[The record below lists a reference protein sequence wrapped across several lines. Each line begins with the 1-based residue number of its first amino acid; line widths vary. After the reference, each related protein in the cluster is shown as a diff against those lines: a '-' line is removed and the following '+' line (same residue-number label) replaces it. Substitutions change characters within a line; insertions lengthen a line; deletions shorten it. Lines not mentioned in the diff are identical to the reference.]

1 MQSTQTFNQFV
12 HPVLHDAQFTA
23 PIAHYLLTDAELK
36 AIFTD
41 AFDFH
46 KQIPGFSVHDPDPT
60 QYDSEED
67 ANNINGNMHYVPH
80 DLLCAPRPISADVNN
95 ILARDDAT
103 RIPQVRPT
111 PTSIGSNGPAL
122 RAFLPAPFTYCIPR
136 EYLEVEGIIPKMIHE
151 KLVDLHGIPMHPPPF
166 FNMPDTRLYAQ
177 FISNFCQHKD
187 AVTRRYYSKVPR
199 NPCFP
204 DDLRRPRIYPI
215 KLLNQLPNHLEKYK
229 EAFPEPLPMVII
241 RNDEVICMDPP
252 RWYNMYGVIMHI
264 PPTEHPSNFENLE
277 NPQDTLWSMSLKRGI
292 AASYKPHSG
301 SQLSVATSPVTFGNM
316 IYSAEELNICQFRFP
331 RLPGSELKEPAAT
344 YKGAFILNVI
354 DHPMHPTCW
363 AELSEDRKMD
373 IYWRAP
379 QLFGGL
385 PTFLKCPD
393 FPAVNLHFQNWDI
406 NMLGVLDDLKFG
418 TVDDS
423 IDVASA
429 RNGN

>member
-1 MQSTQTFNQFV
+1 
-12 HPVLHDAQFTA
+12 
-23 PIAHYLLTDAELK
+23 
-36 AIFTD
+36 
-41 AFDFH
+41 
-46 KQIPGFSVHDPDPT
+46 
-60 QYDSEED
+60 
-67 ANNINGNMHYVPH
+67 MHYVPH
-80 DLLCAPRPISADVNN
+80 DLLCAPRPMPADVNN
-95 ILARDDAT
+95 ILARDEAT
-103 RIPQVRPT
+103 RIPQAQVRPN
-111 PTSIGSNGPAL
+111 PTSTGSNGPAL
-122 RAFLPAPFTYCIPR
+122 QAFLPAPFTYCIPR
-136 EYLEVEGIIPKMIHE
+136 EFLEVESIIPKMIHE
-151 KLVDLHGIPMHPPPF
+151 KLVDLHGMPMHPLPF

-215 KLLNQLPNHLEKYK
+215 KLLNRLPNHLEKYK
-229 EAFPEPLPMVII
+229 DAFPEPLPMVII
-241 RNDEVICMDPP
+241 RNDEVICMNPS
-252 RWYNMYGVIMHI
+252 RWYNMYGVIMHV
-264 PPTEHPSNFENLE
+264 PPTEQPSNFENLE
-277 NPQDTLWSMSLKRGI
+277 NPEDTLWSMSLKRGVS
-292 AASYKPHSG
+292 ASYKPHSG
-301 SQLSVATSPVTFGNM
+301 SQLSVVTSPVQFGNI
-316 IYSAEELNICQFRFP
+316 IYSAEELTYANFAVNVFMEVP
-331 RLPGSELKEPAAT
+331 GLPGSELKEPAAA

-363 AELSEDRKMD
+363 AGLSEDRKMD

-406 NMLGVLDDLKFG
+406 NLLGVLDDLKFG
-418 TVDDS
+418 TVDDG